1 MEDFIFYFIN
11 GLLGFF
17 ILSVLNKQSKKE
29 VNTAQHETFTF
40 RMNKFYLYF
49 GWFLLL
55 LGIILAFVTKNN
67 ESDFVAIILLV
78 LLFVGA
84 GMYFV
89 IFYLN
94 HRVTIDATKIE
105 VYNYRGKRKS
115 MLWTAL
121 QAGNFRHIKG
131 MFELEDQQGNV
142 LAIHQHIIG
151 FKSIIQHIES
161 HSTVTCNKRKL
172 PF

>member
-17 ILSVLNKQSKKE
+17 ILSVLNKQSRKE
-29 VNTAQHETFTF
+29 VNTTQHETFTF

-55 LGIILAFVTKNN
+55 LGFILAFVIKNN
-67 ESDFVAIILLV
+67 ENDFIAIMLLL
-78 LLFVGA
+78 LLFGGA
-84 GMYFV
+84 GFYIV

-94 HRVTIDATKIE
+94 HRVTIDANKIE
-105 VYNYRGKRKS
+105 VYNFRGKKKS
-115 MLWTAL
+115 ILWSAL

-131 MFELEDQQGNV
+131 MLELEDQQGNV
-142 LAIHQHIIG
+142 IAIHQHIIG

-161 HSTVTCNKRKL
+161 HSTVTFNKRKL

>member
-1 MEDFIFYFIN
+1 MFYFIN

-17 ILSVLNKQSKKE
+17 ILSVLNKQSRKE
-29 VNTAQHETFTF
+29 VNTTQHETFTF

-55 LGIILAFVTKNN
+55 LGFILAFVTKNN
-67 ESDFVAIILLV
+67 ESDFIAIMLLL
-78 LLFVGA
+78 LLFGGA
-84 GMYFV
+84 GFYIV

-94 HRVTIDATKIE
+94 HRVTIDANKIE
-105 VYNYRGKRKS
+105 VYNFRGKKKS
-115 MLWTAL
+115 ILWSAL

-131 MFELEDQQGNV
+131 MLELEDQQGNV
-142 LAIHQHIIG
+142 IAIHQHIIG